1 MATPDQRAFL
11 RYPREDA
18 RKRPVEERRSDWRP
32 IQEVPDLPLLARQTA
47 RCMGCGVPF
56 CQGPTGCP
64 LDNLIPDWNDLVRRG
79 HMQEA
84 LTALH
89 ATNNFPEFTGILC
102 PAPCESACVLDLVSE
117 PVTIRGIEAGI
128 IEHGFANGWV
138 RPQPAAG
145 STGRKVAVVG
155 SGPAGLAAAQQLARA
170 GHQVVVFEKAARP
183 GGLLRYGI
191 PDFKIDKAVVE
202 RRLRQLEAEG
212 VEFRTGVEVGR
223 DVGGDELQREY
234 HAVCLTVGAGAARDL
249 EVPGRELA
257 GIHLAMEYL
266 TRQNQA
272 VSGEG
277 GITPAMSA
285 EGKHVVIIGGG
296 DTGSDCLGT
305 AHRQGCID
313 AVQLEL
319 LPRPPSSR
327 SDATPWP
334 HWPMRLVTSHAHEEG
349 GRRDWG
355 ICTVGFTGDEGGVT
369 GVRTQRAD
377 LRGGRA
383 ELVPGTEAWLPAE
396 LVLLAI
402 GFRGPDL
409 GGLVGALPVALD
421 ERGNIRTDATYRTS
435 LPGVFAAGD
444 ARRGASLIV
453 WAIAEGRKMA
463 ASVEAYLRQS

>member
-138 RPQPAAG
+138 RPQPAAV

-296 DTGSDCLGT
+296 DTGSD
-305 AHRQGCID
+305 
-313 AVQLEL
+313 
-319 LPRPPSSR
+319 
-327 SDATPWP
+327 
-334 HWPMRLVTSHAHEEG
+334 
-349 GRRDWG
+349 
-355 ICTVGFTGDEGGVT
+355 
-369 GVRTQRAD
+369 
-377 LRGGRA
+377 
-383 ELVPGTEAWLPAE
+383 
-396 LVLLAI
+396 
-402 GFRGPDL
+402 
-409 GGLVGALPVALD
+409 
-421 ERGNIRTDATYRTS
+421 
-435 LPGVFAAGD
+435 
-444 ARRGASLIV
+444 
-453 WAIAEGRKMA
+453 
-463 ASVEAYLRQS
+463 